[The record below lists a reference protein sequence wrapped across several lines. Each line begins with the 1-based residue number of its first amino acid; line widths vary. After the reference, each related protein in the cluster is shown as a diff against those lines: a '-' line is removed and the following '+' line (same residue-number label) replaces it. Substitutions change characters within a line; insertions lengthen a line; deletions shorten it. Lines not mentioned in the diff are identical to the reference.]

1 MNLYSRKRKWKWLLG
16 LFALLIFGSTIF
28 YTDHLVRQIKEAD
41 QKNLHIWADA
51 VNRKAALV
59 NYTENF
65 FRQIQEEERR
75 RVELLAE
82 AYKRLI
88 LTEDQADLTF
98 YLNMLE
104 NNKTIP
110 VLLTDQDQ
118 NILSAT
124 NIDIDLSKTKKLEGE
139 LLQEFTKYPPIEV
152 PYMKGKRN
160 YLYYTDSRLF
170 SELHEVL
177 NDLNQSFIS
186 EVVLNAAS
194 VPALIIDST
203 RTHILAYGNI
213 ESTLLADS
221 ASRQKIIHE
230 MLVANK
236 PIPITLTEHGKCLVI
251 YRNSY
256 LMNQLKY
263 YPFIQLGI
271 IGLFLLVAYSLF
283 SSARKSEED
292 QVWVGMAKE
301 TAHQLGTPMSSML
314 AWMELMR
321 MDGLQHPAIDEMG
334 NDLIRL
340 ETITERFSKIG
351 SQPHLEPAN
360 ILEVVSST
368 LDYLKPRTSKKIHF
382 VVNNLTQRDELYVPL
397 NIPLFEWVIENLV
410 KNAIDAMGGAGTFSI
425 TIQEDQKHV
434 ILDFSD
440 TGKGIPRSQHKVIF
454 KPGYS
459 SKKRGWGLGL
469 TLTRRIVHSYHKGK
483 IFVKSSQLNGG
494 TTFRVILSKK
504 K

>member
-41 QKNLHIWADA
+41 QKNLRIWADA

-59 NYTENF
+59 NYTDNF

-88 LTEDQADLTF
+88 VTDDQADLTF

-104 NNKTIP
+104 KNKTIP
-110 VLLTDQDQ
+110 VLLTDENY

-124 NIDIDLSKTKKLEGE
+124 NIDIDLSTTKKLEGA

-152 PYMKGKRN
+152 PYMKGKKN
-160 YLYYTDSRLF
+160 FLFYTDSRLF

-186 EVVLNAAS
+186 EVVLNSAS

-203 RTHILAYGNI
+203 KSQILAFGNI
-213 ESTLLADS
+213 DSILLADS
-221 ASRQKIIHE
+221 ASRNKIIQE
-230 MLVANK
+230 LSVANV
-236 PIPITLTEHGKCLVI
+236 PIPITLSEHGKCLVI
-251 YRNSY
+251 YRNSF

-321 MDGLQHPAIDEMG
+321 MDGLEHPAISEMEK
-334 NDLIRL
+334 DLIRL

-351 SQPHLEPAN
+351 SQPYLEAAN
-360 ILEVVSST
+360 ILEVISET
-368 LDYLKPRTSKKIHF
+368 FDYLEPRTSRKIQF
-382 VVNNLTQRDELYVPL
+382 RVNNQTNKDELYIPL
-397 NIPLFEWVIENLV
+397 NVPLFEWVIENLV
-410 KNAIDAMGGAGTFSI
+410 KNAIDAMGGVGTFTI
-425 TIQEDQKHV
+425 TIQEVHKHV
-434 ILDFSD
+434 ILDFTD
-440 TGKGIPRSQHKVIF
+440 TGKGIPRSQQRVIF
-454 KPGYS
+454 KPGFTN
-459 SKKRGWGLGL
+459 KKRGWGLGL
-469 TLTRRIVHSYHKGK
+469 SLARRIVHSYHKGR
-483 IFVKSSQLNGG
+483 IFVKSSQPNVG
-494 TTFRVILSKK
+494 TTFRVILNKK